1 MLVPENE
8 GKACNAVVRWLEERT
23 GNTRTDVCL
32 PEKCRIGPPVEMR
45 LFLGD
50 QEYAL
55 EHTNI
60 EPFTESIWT
69 GISLEKFFAPIKDA
83 VSGQLPGPALYQ
95 LTFPYNPRI
104 EEKDSEIEQRQNVV
118 IHQIFHYAR
127 DLYDEASTS
136 LELCERVCSVRPLNG
151 LPYPLELSCLILP
164 NLTDVKVGAARR
176 VPNDLEKKRELRLLD
191 ALNKK
196 CGKLND
202 CNGTR
207 TVLVL
212 ENNDIALTSEVAV
225 REILR
230 RIFAD
235 DEYEINEIFLVNT
248 TTTESWYLRP
258 LKCGL
263 DWPQIDPA
271 MCTVWNPDDL
281 TDIALLEC
289 QRH

>member
-1 MLVPENE
+1 MKEKRATLLLGGLRSEPVTREQMFVCQKSVGLALLWKCAYSLVI
-8 GKACNAVVRWLEERT
+8 R
-23 GNTRTDVCL
+23 NTPLSTPKL
-32 PEKCRIGPPVEMR
+32 S
-45 LFLGD
+45 LFQSLSG
-50 QEYAL
+50 QK
-55 EHTNI
+55 
-60 EPFTESIWT
+60 
-69 GISLEKFFAPIKDA
+69 ISLEKIFAPIKDA
-83 VSGQLPGPALYQ
+83 VSGQLSGPALYQ

-118 IHQIFHYAR
+118 IRQIFHYAR

-136 LELCERVCSVRPLNG
+136 LELCERGCSVRPLNG

-176 VPNDLEKKRELRLLD
+176 VPNDLEKKRELRLLV

-248 TTTESWYLRP
+248 HNNRILVFAAPQVWFRLAANRPCHVYRMESR
-258 LKCGL
+258 
-263 DWPQIDPA
+263 
-271 MCTVWNPDDL
+271 
-281 TDIALLEC
+281 
-289 QRH
+289 